1 MSEDNLDL
9 NGWKVILKATEYVD
23 TTEMEDDF
31 CCKDVVSDV
40 KKYFIPFWDDAPF
53 NFPYNVDR
61 LTCDELVQDL
71 EDIENDGILLWL
83 NKYYGREWTLTPFHS
98 GEMSNMQ
105 KIVNMILEN
114 YRDCSEYHSVNSN
127 MGDLR

>member
-1 MSEDNLDL
+1 MNSWEVVLK
-9 NGWKVILKATEYVD
+9 KVEY
-23 TTEMEDDF
+23 EDDF
-31 CCKDVVSDV
+31 CCKDIVDDM

-71 EDIENDGILLWL
+71 EDIENDGILLWF
-83 NKYYGREWTLTPFHS
+83 NKYYAKEWTQTPFGHS
-98 GEMSNMQ
+98 GMMSDMQ
-105 KIVNMILEN
+105 KIANMILKA
-114 YRDCSEYHSVNSN
+114 YRDCSEYHSVNAN